1 MPNNNNSP
9 YDRTLEQRQWIS
21 TDSTTPISS
30 STPKP
35 SESAVGDGS
44 FEALLR
50 ERTRLRKEK
59 EEHSVAELRVQM
71 VSMERA
77 LAAEVQR
84 RIYSVTQMELKCRE
98 TIGQME
104 AKCQDVLDQRLG
116 HMETRL
122 QQVEQSLEQLTTESH
137 QSLSHDIPQQIR
149 TQSTTL
155 KESLDDLNQSLTL
168 ERNERLGRDQRLGE
182 QVDHFSKSWNSQMDQ
197 ERAERLEGMAQVHDT
212 FRLTSDQHETAAQ
225 HLEQT
230 MQDELADLGA
240 QIERERKERTMEDDE
255 IVNALNRYT
264 DYLQTSLNVI
274 SDD

>member
-1 MPNNNNSP
+1 MPNNNSP

-21 TDSTTPISS
+21 AGSTTPISS

-84 RIYSVTQMELKCRE
+84 RIYSVTQMEAKCRE

-104 AKCQDVLDQRLG
+104 LKCQEVLDQRLG

-122 QQVEQSLEQLTTESH
+122 QQVEQSLGTLTTESH
-137 QSLSHDIPQQIR
+137 QILSHDIPHQIQ
-149 TQSTTL
+149 TQSTIL
-155 KESLDDLNQSLTL
+155 KESLDDLKQSLAL

-182 QVDHFSKSWNSQMDQ
+182 QVDQFSNTWNSQMEQ

-212 FRLTSDQHETAAQ
+212 LRLTSDQHQTAAQ

-230 MQDELADLGA
+230 MQDELADLRA